1 MTHTTLFK
9 NEIYLIVTSI
19 ISIGVLSGYEY
30 LSIVLAALLII
41 PVIKLP
47 DRRTF
52 NKEKL
57 HSNCLDKCA
66 PCTLKGSKP
75 NAAYLTANELI

>member
-19 ISIGVLSGYEY
+19 ISIGVLSGYKY
-30 LSIVLAALLII
+30 LSIVLAVLLII

-47 DRRTF
+47 DRNIF

-57 HSNCLDKCA
+57 HSTNLDKCA
-66 PCTLKGSKP
+66 TCK
-75 NAAYLTANELI
+75 

>member
-30 LSIVLAALLII
+30 LSIVLAVLLII

-47 DRRTF
+47 DRNIF
-52 NKEKL
+52 NKEQL
-57 HSNCLDKCA
+57 HSTNLDKCA
-66 PCTLKGSKP
+66 PCK
-75 NAAYLTANELI
+75 

>member
-30 LSIVLAALLII
+30 FNIVLAALLII

-47 DRRTF
+47 DRNIF
-52 NKEKL
+52 NNEKL
-57 HSNCLDKCA
+57 HVTNLDKCA
-66 PCTLKGSKP
+66 PCK
-75 NAAYLTANELI
+75 

>member
-47 DRRTF
+47 DRNIF
-52 NKEKL
+52 NKEQL
-57 HSNCLDKCA
+57 HSTNLDKCA
-66 PCTLKGSKP
+66 PCK
-75 NAAYLTANELI
+75 

>member
-30 LSIVLAALLII
+30 LSIVLAAFLII

-47 DRRTF
+47 DRNIF

-66 PCTLKGSKP
+66 PCK
-75 NAAYLTANELI
+75 

>member
-47 DRRTF
+47 DQVKAR
-52 NKEKL
+52 
-57 HSNCLDKCA
+57 
-66 PCTLKGSKP
+66 
-75 NAAYLTANELI
+75 